1 MTLIKDAW
9 FVPIDCETTGLEP
22 TDRVIEVAAWHVD
35 AKMQR
40 WGRFST
46 FVNPHMSLP
55 FHIQALTGIVS
66 SDLVCAPELADVD
79 VALNMFVP
87 EAATMVAH
95 NAEFDCQMIA
105 NGANRLPPFEQWL
118 CTKRLAMHL
127 IPEGINEDYR
137 LQTLRYYFGGADLNL
152 GGLDPHR
159 AEADVAALTFVLPR
173 LIGLYYAAECSTLQA
188 LEEATVEDLVA
199 FARSPII
206 MEHWPMGP
214 KEAKGKKMSEIEYG
228 LLDWALDKADI
239 GLDLRYSIELE
250 KRRRRAA

>member
-1 MTLIKDAW
+1 MKIADAW

-22 TDRVIEVAAWHVD
+22 TDRVIEIAAWHVD
-35 AKMQR
+35 SSMRR

-46 FVNPHMSLP
+46 FVNPHMPLP
-55 FHIQALTGIVS
+55 FHIQALTGIVPQ
-66 SDLVCAPELADVD
+66 DVWAAPNLIAVD
-79 VALNMFVP
+79 RALSHFVP
-87 EAATMVAH
+87 LGATMVAH
-95 NAEFDCQMIA
+95 NAEFDATMIVNETNA
-105 NGANRLPPFEQWL
+105 LPPLTDWL

-127 IPEGINEDYR
+127 IPEGVNEDYR
-137 LQTLRYYFGGADLNL
+137 LQTLRYYFGGAVLDL

-159 AEADVAALTFVLPR
+159 AEADVAALTFVLPH
-173 LIGLYYAAECSTLQA
+173 LLGLYYAAEFTSLTEIEA
-188 LEEATVEDLVA
+188 ATVEDLVA

-214 KEAKGKKMSEIEYG
+214 AEAKGKKMSEIDYG